1 MTVLSSMP
9 PGCTIR
15 RACPTDRATLQNL
28 LTQFR
33 QEVLPP
39 VSKIDWLLRLI
50 TGALLVGI
58 GIQLGFSLG
67 WDRFA
72 NLLLAPTVI
81 VGVAVLAATFL
92 TWNDSWKNFWVIE
105 HQHQLIACAKLRCYP
120 HYSLLHDVYVVPEWR
135 SQGLGSRLVSHLG
148 TQATKPLYLTC
159 LPKLA
164 QFYLRLGFTPVSSKS
179 LSPLIQ
185 YDLGIPGRLQVI
197 PLVLR

>member
-1 MTVLSSMP
+1 MP

-15 RACPTDRATLQNL
+15 RACSTDRAILHNL

-33 QEVLPP
+33 QEILPP
-39 VSKIDWLLRLI
+39 VSKIDWLLRFI
-50 TGALLVGI
+50 AGALLVGI
-58 GIQLGFSLG
+58 GVQFSVSLG
-67 WDRFA
+67 WQGFI
-72 NLLLAPTVI
+72 NVLLTPLLIVGLAVI
-81 VGVAVLAATFL
+81 VGAFV

-135 SQGLGSRLVSHLG
+135 SQGLGSRLVAHLG

-159 LPKLA
+159 LPKLT
-164 QFYLRLGFTPVSSKS
+164 QFYMRLGFMPVSSKS

-185 YDLGIPGRLQVI
+185 YDLGLPGRLQVI